1 MSSVTWSIPHK
12 VPLLAVMVA
21 MSFKGVYWS
30 PSPPPRTDEQKKYG
44 KEDLIDRLV
53 KWRVPIAQVKSYF
66 SYIELLV

>member
-1 MSSVTWSIPHK
+1 
-12 VPLLAVMVA
+12 MVA